1 MTEGKVGNVSELQF
15 PSCKMGITILRILFL
30 ERLNEVVFAENVGMQ
45 SWYQIYDNVIIFICR

>member
-30 ERLNEVVFAENVGMQ
+30 
-45 SWYQIYDNVIIFICR
+45 